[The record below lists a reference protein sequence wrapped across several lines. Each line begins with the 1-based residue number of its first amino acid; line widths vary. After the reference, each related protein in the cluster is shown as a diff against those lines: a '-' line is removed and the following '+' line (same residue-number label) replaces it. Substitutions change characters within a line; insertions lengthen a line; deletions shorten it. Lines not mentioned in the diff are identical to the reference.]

1 MKPTLFALLAL
12 IVACQA
18 GDEVRTDAP
27 TDGETLGFEGA
38 SANGELSLTPV
49 IEPTGLE
56 NLPANATVT
65 DLTIF
70 GAIHLV
76 PVDEMASASRAA
88 FRFELNDG
96 SSRTQTIGK
105 RLVVQEP
112 GRYSVL
118 LSIHPIEGQPSV
130 GLSGSQIELDRTSG
144 AQGLCEEAGPI
155 TADADMFEAGPITAD
170 DEDME
175 AGPITADDE
184 DMEAGP
190 ITADDEDMEAGPI
203 TADDEDMEAGPITA
217 DDEDME
223 AGPITADGVDNGDES
238 DMVRDRSD
246 VCRWSSQF
254 DQSGRFE
261 TESLLSYEYDLGQ
274 VQIEADDTE
283 LLLAWD
289 MTDWLLLVL
298 GEDLGLSLVEV
309 IELRALLQDDDAE
322 ERFTPDKIVIET
334 R

>member
-12 IVACQA
+12 IIACQA
-18 GDEVRTDAP
+18 ADEVRTNAP
-27 TDGETLGFEGA
+27 NDGETLGVSGSSE
-38 SANGELSLTPV
+38 SSELSLTPV

-76 PVDEMASASRAA
+76 PIDETSSASRAA
-88 FRFELNDG
+88 FRFDLNDG
-96 SSRTQTIGK
+96 QSSTQTIGNP
-105 RLVVQEP
+105 LVVQQP

-130 GLSGSQIELDRTSG
+130 GLSGSQIELGRTDD

-155 TADADMFEAGPITAD
+155 TADTEMS
-170 DEDME
+170 E

-223 AGPITADGVDNGDES
+223 AGPITADGENMEAGPITADNFDNRDNS
-238 DMVRDRSD
+238 DMLNDRSD
-246 VCRWSSQF
+246 VCRWRSQF

-274 VQIEADDTE
+274 VQIEAEDTQ

-309 IELRALLQDDDAE
+309 IELRSLFQEEDAE